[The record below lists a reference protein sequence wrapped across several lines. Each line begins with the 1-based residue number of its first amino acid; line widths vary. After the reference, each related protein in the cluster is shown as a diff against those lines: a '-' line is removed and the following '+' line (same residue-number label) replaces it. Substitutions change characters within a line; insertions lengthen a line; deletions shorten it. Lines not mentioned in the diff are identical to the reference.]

1 MNKSLLGF
9 NIVLAVAIAILFY
22 FQFASKNNVVSAAN
36 SFHKSDNGFKIAYF
50 EMDSVENHYEYL
62 KDVRNTLRQM
72 EQQKSSELAE
82 LRNQNKAKL
91 QAYQKKGSN
100 MTQEEIARANDE
112 LMRLENELKTQEQIK
127 MGELQDESIK
137 KMQQAK
143 MKIEDFLKLYNK
155 DKNYAYILSS
165 SSNII
170 YYKDTTYNITADL
183 ITGLNAAYKKN
194 K

>member
-1 MNKSLLGF
+1 
-9 NIVLAVAIAILFY
+9 LFY
-22 FQFASKNNVVSAAN
+22 FQFASKNNLVSAAN
-36 SFHKSDNGFKIAYF
+36 SFHKNENGFKIAYF
-50 EMDSVENHYEYL
+50 EMDSVENQYEYL

-82 LRNQNKAKL
+82 LRNQNKVKL

-112 LMRLENELKTQEQIK
+112 LMQLENELKTQEQIK

-183 ITGLNAAYKKN
+183 ISGLNAAYNKN

>member
-1 MNKSLLGF
+1 
-9 NIVLAVAIAILFY
+9 
-22 FQFASKNNVVSAAN
+22 
-36 SFHKSDNGFKIAYF
+36 
-50 EMDSVENHYEYL
+50 
-62 KDVRNTLRQM
+62 
-72 EQQKSSELAE
+72 
-82 LRNQNKAKL
+82 
-91 QAYQKKGSN
+91 
-100 MTQEEIARANDE
+100 
-112 LMRLENELKTQEQIK
+112 
-127 MGELQDESIK
+127 
-137 KMQQAK
+137 MQQAK

>member
-1 MNKSLLGF
+1 MKNSLLGI
-9 NIVLAVAIAILFY
+9 NIVLAMAVAVLFY
-22 FQFASKNNVVSAAN
+22 FQFGRKNNVASAAN
-36 SFHKSDNGFKIAYF
+36 TFHQNGVSFKIAYF
-50 EMDSVENHYEYL
+50 EMDSVENNYEYL
-62 KDVRNTLRQM
+62 KDVRNVLRQM
-72 EQQKSSELAE
+72 EQQKSNELAE

-100 MTQEEIARANDE
+100 MNQEEIARANDE

-127 MGELQDESIK
+127 MGELQDESLK
-137 KMQQAK
+137 KMQQIK

-170 YYKDTTYNITADL
+170 YYKDSTYNITTEL
-183 ITGLNAAYKKN
+183 ISSLNEAYKKN

>member
-1 MNKSLLGF
+1 MKIPLL
-9 NIVLAVAIAILFY
+9 VLNVILAICVAFLFY
-22 FQFASKNNVVSAAN
+22 FQFSGKNNSVSAATN
-36 SFHKSDNGFKIAYF
+36 LYHQNNNFKIAYF
-50 EMDSVENHYEYL
+50 EMDSVENYYEFL
-62 KDVRNTLRQM
+62 KDVRNSLRQL
-72 EQQKSSELAE
+72 EQQKSNELAE

-100 MTQEEIARANDE
+100 MSQEEIARANDE

-155 DKNYAYILSS
+155 DKNYSYILSS
-165 SSNII
+165 SSNIV

-183 ITGLNAAYKKN
+183 ISGLNAAYKKN

>member
-9 NIVLAVAIAILFY
+9 NIVLAVAIAVLFY

-36 SFHKSDNGFKIAYF
+36 SFHQNENGFKIAYF

>member
-82 LRNQNKAKL
+82 LRNQNKSKL

>member
-1 MNKSLLGF
+1 MKNSLLAF
-9 NIVLAVAIAILFY
+9 NIALAVAIAVLFY
-22 FQFASKNNVVSAAN
+22 FQFASKNNLVSAAN
-36 SFHKSDNGFKIAYF
+36 SFHKNENGFKIAYF
-50 EMDSVENHYEYL
+50 EMDSVENQYEYL

-82 LRNQNKAKL
+82 LRNQNKVKL

-112 LMRLENELKTQEQIK
+112 LMQLENELKTQEQIK

-183 ITGLNAAYKKN
+183 ISGLNAAYNKN